1 VAGSRFSDIIIQP
14 SLGNQM
20 SAMPG
25 RYFLKRGAGANRHL
39 LLQTGGDEMESHR

>member
-14 SLGNQM
+14 SLGNRM

-25 RYFLKRGAGANRHL
+25 RYFLKRGAGANQH
-39 LLQTGGDEMESHR
+39 LQTGGDELESHR